1 MACLARLTSEPSVLT
16 VLWRAGVNRGREVG
30 IVARRAASFCWWCDG
45 SVGALALG
53 VPWAARHR
61 ADGGLRLALP
71 LPALRLVWGWVCD
84 LSLEGSE
91 RCLAATAD
99 PGRRA

>member
-1 MACLARLTSEPSVLT
+1 MACLARLTSDPSVLT

-30 IVARRAASFCWWCDG
+30 MAVSASFVLLGDG

-53 VPWAARHR
+53 VPWVARHR

-71 LPALRLVWGWVCD
+71 LALILV
-84 LSLEGSE
+84 
-91 RCLAATAD
+91 
-99 PGRRA
+99 